1 MAEEEDTN
9 RVTSTW
15 PDPPPF
21 WKDFTPENISRYDTL
36 KSDYATAHSTPD
48 PDSITRLPSIPE
60 DLINLQPPPEPTDGK
75 WRLYSEAQAVRIS
88 SSRLPFPILTLPSP
102 QLTDTLQSLTEAGVT
117 PLLPASINP
126 SSQDS
131 KHLDRSFELK
141 KLAKSILL
149 NYLELVGVMSHNP
162 AHGAAKIQ
170 DLKTLILNFHHT
182 LNEYRP
188 HQAREQL
195 IQIMQDQLDTK
206 RAETAAIRGV
216 VDKARRMI
224 EGLGS
229 LELPRLDDEVV
240 TTGSIGGRETE
251 ERRRVA
257 AERCTVGSVEL
268 EFA

>member
-36 KSDYATAHSTPD
+36 KSDYATAHSIPD

-75 WRLYSEAQAVRIS
+75 WRLYSEAQA
-88 SSRLPFPILTLPSP
+88 
-102 QLTDTLQSLTEAGVT
+102 LTDTLQSLTEAGVT

-240 TTGSIGGRETE
+240 TTGSRGGRETD
-251 ERRRVA
+251 ERKRVA
-257 AERCTVGSVEL
+257 VERCTVGSVEL

>member
-48 PDSITRLPSIPE
+48 ANSITRLPSIPE

-75 WRLYSEAQAVRIS
+75 WRLYSEAQA
-88 SSRLPFPILTLPSP
+88 
-102 QLTDTLQSLTEAGVT
+102 LTDTLQSLTEAGVT

-240 TTGSIGGRETE
+240 TMGSIGGRETE

>member
-1 MAEEEDTN
+1 MADDEDTN

-21 WKDFTPENISRYDTL
+21 WQDFTPQNISRYDTL
-36 KSDYATAHSTPD
+36 KSDYATAHSVPD
-48 PDSITRLPSIPE
+48 PYTIVRLPNIPE
-60 DLINLQPPPEPTDGK
+60 DLINLQPPPEPTEGK
-75 WRLYSEAQAVRIS
+75 WRLYSEAQA
-88 SSRLPFPILTLPSP
+88 
-102 QLTDTLQSLTEAGVT
+102 LTDTLQSLTEAGVT
-117 PLLPASINP
+117 PLLPPTINP

-229 LELPRLDDEVV
+229 LELPRLDDQVV
-240 TTGSIGGRETE
+240 TTGSKGGRETD
-251 ERRRVA
+251 ERRRLGVERWTA
-257 AERCTVGSVEL
+257 ASVDL

>member
-75 WRLYSEAQAVRIS
+75 WRLYSEAQA
-88 SSRLPFPILTLPSP
+88 
-102 QLTDTLQSLTEAGVT
+102 LTDTLQSLTEAGVT

>member
-1 MAEEEDTN
+1 RRHQQSNLDLA
-9 RVTSTW
+9 R
-15 PDPPPF
+15 PPPF
-21 WKDFTPENISRYDTL
+21 WKDFTPENISRYNTL
-36 KSDYATAHSTPD
+36 KSDYATAHSIPD

-60 DLINLQPPPEPTDGK
+60 DLINLQPPPEPTEGK
-75 WRLYSEAQAVRIS
+75 WRLYSEPQA
-88 SSRLPFPILTLPSP
+88 
-102 QLTDTLQSLTEAGVT
+102 LTDTLQSLTEAGVT
-117 PLLPASINP
+117 PLLPATINP
-126 SSQDS
+126 SSPSHKLDN

-149 NYLELVGVMSHNP
+149 NYLELVGVMSHSP
-162 AHGAAKIQ
+162 AHGADKIQ

-216 VDKARRMI
+216 VDKAKRMI

-229 LELPRLDDEVV
+229 LELPRLDDQVNRV
-240 TTGSIGGRETE
+240 GGSGPAGSRKGREG
-251 ERRRVA
+251 ERRRRLAV
-257 AERCTVGSVEL
+257 ERCTAGSVDL

>member
-75 WRLYSEAQAVRIS
+75 WRLYSEAQA
-88 SSRLPFPILTLPSP
+88 
-102 QLTDTLQSLTEAGVT
+102 LTDTLQSLTEAGVT

-257 AERCTVGSVEL
+257 AERCTIGSVEL

>member
-75 WRLYSEAQAVRIS
+75 WRLYSEAQA
-88 SSRLPFPILTLPSP
+88 
-102 QLTDTLQSLTEAGVT
+102 LTDTLQSLTEAGVT

-206 RAETAAIRGV
+206 RAETAAIGGV

>member
-75 WRLYSEAQAVRIS
+75 WRLYSEAQA
-88 SSRLPFPILTLPSP
+88 
-102 QLTDTLQSLTEAGVT
+102 LTDTLQSLTEAGVT

-251 ERRRVA
+251 ERRRMA

>member
-21 WKDFTPENISRYDTL
+21 WKAFTPENISRYDTL
-36 KSDYATAHSTPD
+36 KSDYATAQSISD

-60 DLINLQPPPEPTDGK
+60 DLINLQPPPEPTEGK
-75 WRLYSEAQAVRIS
+75 WKLYSESQA
-88 SSRLPFPILTLPSP
+88 
-102 QLTDTLQSLTEAGVT
+102 LTDTLQSLTEAGVT
-117 PLLPASINP
+117 PLLPPSVNP

-229 LELPRLDDEVV
+229 LELPRLDDQVV
-240 TTGSIGGRETE
+240 TTGSKGGRETNK
-251 ERRRVA
+251 RKRFVV
-257 AERCTVGSVEL
+257 ERCTVGSVDL